1 MLSESIFANLE
12 RLRSAAKQGLV
23 FCAATELA
31 ATDEKI
37 LITCIGVPDAEGMI
51 NVHPYGMIPGEGLV
65 DEAGRITETGRKAAN
80 RLTRFMKD
88 KNGLAFFRTDDQGR
102 AELVPSKVGKAPKT
116 DAESIFVFAWDN
128 PYELFKDPTELVN
141 STEEQSNES

>member
-12 RLRSAAKQGLV
+12 NLRSAAKQSLV

-31 ATDEKI
+31 ATGEKV

-65 DEAGRITETGRKAAN
+65 DDGGKITDAGRKAAN
-80 RLTRFMKD
+80 RLTRFLKD
-88 KNGLAFFRTDDQGR
+88 KNGLAFFRVDDR
-102 AELVPSKVGKAPKT
+102 DRTLLVPSKVGKAPKADT
-116 DAESIFVFAWDN
+116 EAIFVFAWDN
-128 PYELFKDPTELVN
+128 PYELFKDPTELAN